1 MHRQHVW
8 HFEDTSEAK
17 YAVKLG
23 NNELY
28 GTKKYIRYSREIAI
42 TLISTTNLSF
52 GDQKSGYN
60 FVRFRCNRDLY
71 NQIWHDSIQIY
82 AQYTSYVSLQET
94 NRMWKSLWLA
104 FRLPHGLTWG
114 IFCLL
119 RRGVVVA
126 TFLVGAWLNFAGFAS
141 PLFLVA
147 WFRTVEST
155 HFLPTWQNR
164 VS

>member
-60 FVRFRCNRDLY
+60 FVRYGLDFVVTVIIIIKFDM
-71 NQIWHDSIQIY
+71 
-82 AQYTSYVSLQET
+82 TVS
-94 NRMWKSLWLA
+94 K
-104 FRLPHGLTWG
+104 
-114 IFCLL
+114 
-119 RRGVVVA
+119 
-126 TFLVGAWLNFAGFAS
+126 
-141 PLFLVA
+141 
-147 WFRTVEST
+147 ST
-155 HFLPTWQNR
+155 HNTPVTFHYKKLTECGKVYDWLLG
-164 VS
+164 SHMD